1 MNANQK
7 WVIIVGATVVFVMML
22 FPPFSFPVSAG
33 SSAVF
38 NQGYSFLF
46 LPPEGGRATVNFS
59 TLVLQWFTTF
69 IVGGAVYIVVPD
81 TSKKHLF

>member
-33 SSAVF
+33 GSAVF
-38 NQGYSFLF
+38 NVGYSFLF
-46 LPPEGGRATVNFS
+46 LPPEDGRATVNFS

-69 IVGGAVYIVVPD
+69 IAVGTAYVVVPH
-81 TSKKHLF
+81 TSKKYLF